1 MFRSLFVFK
10 LILGKCELDKP
21 SNCLNTNPIYEKE
34 MTNIL
39 HQLTKSSH
47 GVPKLAVGILLVLFG
62 VGFFGM
68 GFDQGQ
74 LFSLI
79 EGPNAYG
86 DMYLHEFSHDMRH
99 ASGFPCH

>member
-1 MFRSLFVFK
+1 MKMANAFQ
-10 LILGKCELDKP
+10 I
-21 SNCLNTNPIYEKE
+21 
-34 MTNIL
+34 
-39 HQLTKSSH
+39 TKSDSAI
-47 GVPKLAVGILLVLFG
+47 PKLAAAILLVLFG
-62 VGFFGM
+62 LGVFAV

-79 EGPNAYG
+79 EGPQAFN

>member
-1 MFRSLFVFK
+1 
-10 LILGKCELDKP
+10 
-21 SNCLNTNPIYEKE
+21 

-39 HQLTKSSH
+39 QKLTKSSH

-62 VGFFGM
+62 VGFFSV

-79 EGPNAYG
+79 EGPKAYG